1 MDIQFNVH
9 LDGQQ
14 ISQIVT
20 NAGDIRQKWR
30 EQEEHQRLRIQMA
43 YDSVEQAA
51 KENHNGK
58 EEGQGETEEQWDETF
73 SNPRVIQHL
82 QQMADEA
89 LDEIAQLS
97 QDCGLYEKERA

>member
-30 EQEEHQRLRIQMA
+30 EQEESRKLRDIKALLIDALTADGARHKQW
-43 YDSVEQAA
+43 YLWEIAA
-51 KENHNGK
+51 KLGIDLTHVDA
-58 EEGQGETEEQWDETF
+58 EEGIE
-73 SNPRVIQHL
+73 P
-82 QQMADEA
+82 
-89 LDEIAQLS
+89 
-97 QDCGLYEKERA
+97 